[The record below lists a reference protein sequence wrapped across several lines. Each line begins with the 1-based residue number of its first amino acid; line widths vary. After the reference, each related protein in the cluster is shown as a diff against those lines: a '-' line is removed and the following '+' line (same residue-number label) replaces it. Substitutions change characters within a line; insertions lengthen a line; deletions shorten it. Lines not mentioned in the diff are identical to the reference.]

1 MEKCDMTPRELV
13 KSTLEFRNTGRV
25 PRQLWRLPWA
35 EIHYPGSLDRLL
47 GEFPDDILHAP
58 GFHREAFQTKG
69 EAYKQGLYEDPWGCI
84 FENRQDGIIGEVKEP
99 IVTDWSD
106 TSRVRFPEA
115 SFSIDIP
122 KINQFCRDTDRFVLS
137 GCCPRPFE
145 QIQFIRGTEALY
157 MDLALDD
164 EGMHAFLRKMH
175 SFYVRELELWAQT
188 EVDALMFMDDW
199 GSQLSL
205 LINPETWRA
214 VFKPLY
220 AEYVRIA
227 HGSGK
232 KIFMHSDG
240 NILQIY
246 PDLIEIGVDAVNSQ
260 IFCMGLEKLAAF
272 AGKITFWGE
281 MDRQHLL
288 VEGTP
293 EQIAQAVRETRRHL
307 YRQGGVIA
315 QCEFGPGASPE
326 RVHAVYETWNSR
338 G

>member
-1 MEKCDMTPRELV
+1 
-13 KSTLEFRNTGRV
+13 
-25 PRQLWRLPWA
+25 
-35 EIHYPGSLDRLL
+35 
-47 GEFPDDILHAP
+47 
-58 GFHREAFQTKG
+58 
-69 EAYKQGLYEDPWGCI
+69 
-84 FENRQDGIIGEVKEP
+84 
-99 IVTDWSD
+99 
-106 TSRVRFPEA
+106 
-115 SFSIDIP
+115 
-122 KINQFCRDTDRFVLS
+122 
-137 GCCPRPFE
+137 
-145 QIQFIRGTEALY
+145 